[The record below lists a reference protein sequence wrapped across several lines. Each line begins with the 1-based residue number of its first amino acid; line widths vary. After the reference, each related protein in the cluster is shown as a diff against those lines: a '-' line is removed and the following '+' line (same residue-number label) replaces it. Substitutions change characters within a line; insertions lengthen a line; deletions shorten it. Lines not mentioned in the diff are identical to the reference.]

1 LCKEETE
8 RLRFELKCE
17 SLEQD
22 LFDIR
27 DSVMQATGKISKN
40 LGKQTWHGTE
50 DVDKLCTVFVNYIV
64 TQNDTISN
72 QSKAIIDAT
81 PISKPAKIDPPVIR

>member
-1 LCKEETE
+1 LKDQSFKLKTTLVEYEQKYGFIDISRLQEKLCKEETE

-40 LGKQTWHGTE
+40 LGK
-50 DVDKLCTVFVNYIV
+50 
-64 TQNDTISN
+64 
-72 QSKAIIDAT
+72 
-81 PISKPAKIDPPVIR
+81 